1 MGGGTYTVVPGDNLY
16 DIAERKY
23 GDPNLWPVIWAA
35 NSRMDPD
42 PNLIYP
48 GQVLHIPSIPKPP
61 AGSTAIIVHNGQTL
75 STIADGNQQQAE
87 AIARLNNITSGRLDP
102 GQALII
108 PPAPAP
114 V

>member
-1 MGGGTYTVVPGDNLY
+1 
-16 DIAERKY
+16 
-23 GDPNLWPVIWAA
+23 
-35 NSRMDPD
+35 MDPD

-48 GQVLHIPSIPKPP
+48 GQMLHIPSIPKPP
-61 AGSTAIIVHNGQTL
+61 AGATAIIVHSGQTV

-87 AIARLNNITSGRLDP
+87 AIARLNNITSSSRLDP

-108 PPAPAP
+108 PPAPAAA